1 MSKKIKIYLC
11 VLAAIMTAFL
21 LTSCSGDKE
30 VKKVSE
36 ESKIAQE
43 AFNLADTIKNAYI
56 RNDRET
62 LEKVSTKDG
71 YRDIIG
77 VRKNFDSAELTFTPT
92 WVDIQDS
99 VVNLTVSWKGTWT
112 VKDKVTEERGI
123 AVFVFEEKP
132 LLLARIQ
139 RANPF
144 RQPE

>member
-1 MSKKIKIYLC
+1 MNNRAKIYFC
-11 VLAAIMTAFL
+11 TFAFIIASLL

-36 ESKIAQE
+36 DSSIALEVFKIAE
-43 AFNLADTIKNAYI
+43 TIKNAYI
-56 RNDRET
+56 RNDRRS
-62 LEKVSTKDG
+62 LEKVSTKEG
-71 YRDIIG
+71 YMEIIG
-77 VRKNFDSAELTFTPT
+77 AMKNFDNAELTFTPT

-112 VKDKVTEERGI
+112 VKDKVTEERGV

>member
-1 MSKKIKIYLC
+1 M
-11 VLAAIMTAFL
+11 VVIMTALL
-21 LTSCSGDKE
+21 LTSCSGGKE
-30 VKKVSE
+30 VKKMSE

-43 AFNLADTIKNAYI
+43 AFNLAETIKNAYI

-77 VRKNFDSAELTFTPT
+77 ATKNFDSAELTFTPT